1 MRENGQ
7 GKVPN
12 MAYTY
17 QADVWCDKCAAHI
30 IGELQRNG
38 TAPSDT
44 EDETSFDSDDY
55 PKRYWPDSEEADG
68 PQNCASGNC
77 GGGPSDGFGA
87 YGTFLENG
95 LTTDGYEYLKSMLDG
110 HGKTLPAFA
119 QEWADF
125 YQFTYHDNPWSI
137 AHEWLLDTVRDHA
150 ASIQDTDGGK
160 THSMALVS
168 IVNDLVSSLD
178 ADTIQ
183 DHFQSEMDDDGFFKE
198 SGWYSP
204 EME

>member
-1 MRENGQ
+1 MAELERA
-7 GKVPN
+7 GK
-12 MAYTY
+12 
-17 QADVWCDKCAAHI
+17 
-30 IGELQRNG
+30 
-38 TAPSDT
+38 APEDT

-77 GGGPSDGFGA
+77 GGFANGQA

-95 LTTDGYEYLKSMLDG
+95 LTSDGYESLKSMLDG
-110 HGKTLPAFA
+110 HGKTLPEFA
-119 QEWADF
+119 QEWADY
-125 YQFTYHDNPWSI
+125 YQFTYHDNPWST